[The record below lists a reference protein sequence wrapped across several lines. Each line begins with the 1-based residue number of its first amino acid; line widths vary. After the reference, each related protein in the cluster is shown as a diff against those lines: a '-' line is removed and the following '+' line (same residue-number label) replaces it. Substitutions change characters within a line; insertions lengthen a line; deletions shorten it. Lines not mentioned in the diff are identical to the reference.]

1 MRLKQVLRNFSF
13 TITSNFLTL
22 FISTIVILIVPKIIG
37 VYEYGLWQLFLFYS
51 SYVGILHFGWLDGI
65 YLRYGG
71 SQYEDLDKSI
81 FKAQYIFLL
90 GSQVAFSIIVSGISY
105 FLLDGNIKNII
116 YSVAI
121 LIVIVNL
128 KTYFQFILQMTNR
141 ISEYAMS
148 NIIYAIIYAIVLIL
162 LIFLG
167 VRDYRLYILSYIL
180 SQTCAL
186 IYCLVVCKD
195 IICIEAKAPFHLSFD
210 EIKINLSVGVKLVL
224 SNVAG
229 MLIVG
234 TTRLGIQYGWSVT
247 IFGKISLI
255 LNISSLLMVFVNSI
269 SLVLFP
275 LLRRINPERI
285 NSVYNS
291 LRNLLMPIVFV
302 GMLIYFPIKL
312 YMPLWLPKYNSAL
325 IYMSILFPMVAYTA
339 KFEALSNTF
348 LKVLRMERQL
358 MFINIVTLIL
368 SVILTLISVGFLHS
382 LTFTVLVIII
392 VMTVRSVISEWY
404 INQKL
409 RVSFFS
415 EILMESMIVGMFM
428 LSTWY
433 LSTEDAFIVYFISLV
448 IYLFIKYTGI
458 KGAIKYVKHI

>member
-1 MRLKQVLRNFSF
+1 MRLKQVLQNFSF
-13 TITSNFLTL
+13 TIASNFLTL

-37 VYEYGLWQLFLFYS
+37 VYEYGLWQLFIFYS

-90 GSQVAFSIIVSGISY
+90 GSQVAFSIVVSGIAY

-141 ISEYAMS
+141 ILEYAMS
-148 NIIYAIIYAIVLIL
+148 NFISTIVYAIVLIL
-162 LIFLG
+162 LIFWD
-167 VRDYRLYILSYIL
+167 VRDYRFYILSYIL
-180 SQTCAL
+180 GQVCAL

-195 IICIEAKAPFHLSFD
+195 IIRSKTKVSFYLNYT
-210 EIKINLSVGVKLVL
+210 EIKTNLSVGVKLVL

-234 TTRLGIQYGWSVT
+234 IIRLGIQYGWNVST
-247 IFGKISLI
+247 FGKISLV
-255 LNISSLLMVFVNSI
+255 LSISNLLMVFVGSI

-275 LLRRINPERI
+275 MLRRIDPERI
-285 NSVYNS
+285 NIVYNS
-291 LRNLLMPIVFV
+291 IRDLLMPMVFIA
-302 GMLIYFPIKL
+302 MLIYFPIKM
-312 YMPLWLPKYNSAL
+312 YIPLWLPKYNSAL
-325 IYMSILFPMVAYTA
+325 VYMSILFPMVAYQA

-368 SVILTLISVGFLHS
+368 SLVLTLISVEFLHN
-382 LTFTVLVIII
+382 LTLTVLVIII
-392 VMTVRSVISEWY
+392 VMSVRSLISEWY
-404 INQKL
+404 LNQKL
-409 RVSFFS
+409 QISFFF
-415 EILMESMIVGMFM
+415 EILVECMVVGVFM
-428 LSTWY
+428 LSTWF
-433 LSTEDAFIVYFISLV
+433 LSTRNALLIYFIALV
-448 IYLFIKYTGI
+448 IYIFVKYTGI
-458 KGAIKYVKHI
+458 KSAVKYVRHI